1 MNATVRYSLVA
12 ALVAGCADRPE
23 AAITIAAD
31 PPAPVPRRDEPPVP
45 LNSTSPVLYPE
56 APLNQRL
63 GGTVVLRLFID
74 TAGVVAREST
84 EVQESSG
91 YPALDSAA
99 LAGVPRLR
107 YAPALRAGSP
117 VATRFLQPITFRAP
131 SSAGG
136 ADPP

>member
-1 MNATVRYSLVA
+1 MNRVLAGLLLTL
-12 ALVAGCADRPE
+12 LAGCRSEPE
-23 AAITIAAD
+23 AALTIAAD
-31 PPAPVPRRDEPPVP
+31 PPPAPARRDEPPVP
-45 LNSTSPVLYPE
+45 LNAMVPVLYPE
-56 APLNQRL
+56 APLVQRL

-74 TAGVVAREST
+74 SAGVVAPEST

-107 YAPALRAGSP
+107 YAPALRAGAP
-117 VATRFLQPITFRAP
+117 VATRFLQPINFRAP
-131 SSAGG
+131 SAGG